1 MKTLLSQFCEEFD
14 GVVRPLLQPL
24 TQAADTLN
32 HVSDKTGVRSLLPT
46 VLDVRHHLSTLADKV
61 AEQQAY
67 VLIFGPLKSGKSTLM
82 NAISAAYVSEVTALP
97 AYPCMVYVSHAEKV
111 SFTVTRYNGQQEEFG
126 DMASMRTL
134 LEWAHNE
141 LADRIREVEARNEV
155 FDPNEHI
162 PQAIRRI
169 DVRLPAEHLEESS
182 AALVDT
188 PGLYSRMKFGYDRMT
203 REFRN
208 TASSAIFVVKTDN
221 LFLEQV
227 FDEFGDLLNIFSR
240 IFLVVNIDS
249 TKRDLQPDGTLVPSL
264 ESNDPDRII
273 SAFENLSMT
282 APLKAA
288 LKEGRLKIYPVDLL
302 QAASGRVSDKTKLGT
317 AATTSGVSADG
328 GAAFKSF
335 QNDLTDYLNSTDYL
349 VAFLGDSL
357 KQAWGLLGELRNL
370 VERDSVRELGQ
381 KVGRLQGEKDRLEG
395 MEQAV
400 ERLNACDW
408 DSFFSA
414 LGDDLGSIARGRIE
428 KLRDQTAHG
437 LGDAMD
443 SWFESDSSY
452 QSLLNDLAQPL
463 LARSRED
470 LTATARGVLETV
482 ASTETAG
489 AQVPEKIRQDLESL
503 GLDLGSLGKIC
514 LKQIDPGSGMAHANL
529 DVPTS
534 RIPVKKGFL
543 DYVCLRGQGSVRRRL
558 FGPEEAPNQ
567 PIPKSVKH
575 RRLGTVGRDAVQD
588 ALEAAFG
595 SFFEGALDHLSTQV
609 LKLYVGT
616 LRMGI
621 KAELRKIKEGNALR
635 KASVDRRL
643 AELTRVSESLDS
655 LGQVV
660 SKASVVLGSLSNRYG
675 ETDPTLLSRPTLAGA
690 PAVTTSSSASKT
702 TTTIPSRSPA
712 PAVAGKAIEKAKPMP
727 GGPKSPNQPVTSSM
741 SATGAGAGT
750 GARPMSAK
758 PTSASTSASTTS
770 TVAGVKAP
778 TSASTT
784 PASKPSAPTTTSTS
798 GAATS
803 SSASITGT
811 SPRNPSAGPGSGPT
825 LPAATPPGTP
835 SGVTT
840 SVPPK
845 ATPVPAP
852 GAPNAVSSAST
863 STATSPDA
871 RTTPRFG
878 QATSPLTGTADRP
891 GMPGVVNPPSA
902 SDVPGDRVSKATPP
916 VPGAKPSTDPDKG
929 SPSSN

>member
-82 NAISAAYVSEVTALP
+82 NAISAAYVSEVTTLP
-97 AYPCMVYVSHAEKV
+97 AYPCMVYVSHADKV

-141 LADRIREVEARNEV
+141 LADRIREVEARHET

-169 DVRLPAEHLEESS
+169 DVRLPAQHLEESS

-227 FDEFGDLLNIFSR
+227 FDEFGDLLKLFSR

-249 TKRDLQPDGTLVPSL
+249 TKRDLLADGELGPSL
-264 ESNDPDRII
+264 ECHDPDRII
-273 SAFENLSMT
+273 TAFENLSMT

-302 QAASGRVSDKTKLGT
+302 RAASSRVKGKD
-317 AATTSGVSADG
+317 AADG
-328 GAAFKSF
+328 GPAFKEFMS
-335 QNDLTDYLNSTDYL
+335 DLTDYLNSTDYL

-357 KQAWGLLGELRNL
+357 KQAWGLLGELKNL
-370 VERDSVRELGQ
+370 CERDSVKELGE
-381 KVGRLQGEKDRLEG
+381 KVVRLQAERDRLEG
-395 MEQAV
+395 MEQAA
-400 ERLNACDW
+400 ERLGACDW
-408 DSFFSA
+408 DSFFGA
-414 LGDDLGSIARGRIE
+414 LGEDLSGIARGRIE
-428 KLRDQTAHG
+428 KLRDQTSHG

-443 SWFESDSSY
+443 AWFDGDSSY
-452 QSLLNDLAQPL
+452 QSLLTDLAQPL
-463 LARSRED
+463 LARSRDD

-482 ASTETAG
+482 ASTDTAG

-503 GLDLGSLGKIC
+503 GVDLGALGKAC

-558 FGPEEAPNQ
+558 FGPEDAPNQ
-567 PIPKSVKH
+567 PIPKSVKQ
-575 RRLGTVGRDAVQD
+575 RRLGTAGRDALQD
-588 ALEAAFG
+588 VLEKAFDG
-595 SFFEGALDHLSTQV
+595 FFEGALEHLSTQV

-635 KASVDRRL
+635 KSSVDRRL
-643 AELTRVSESLDS
+643 SELSRVSDS
-655 LGQVV
+655 LNGLGEVV
-660 SKASVVLGSLSNRYG
+660 EKACVVLGSLSNRYG
-675 ETDPTLLSRPTLAGA
+675 ETDPALL
-690 PAVTTSSSASKT
+690 
-702 TTTIPSRSPA
+702 
-712 PAVAGKAIEKAKPMP
+712 AKPVKELDTAKLTTP
-727 GGPKSPNQPVTSSM
+727 
-741 SATGAGAGT
+741 AT
-750 GARPMSAK
+750 PAK
-758 PTSASTSASTTS
+758 PTPDGAAKPAGPGAAPVGTTGGAKDATS
-770 TVAGVKAP
+770 
-778 TSASTT
+778 
-784 PASKPSAPTTTSTS
+784 
-798 GAATS
+798 AATS
-803 SSASITGT
+803 K
-811 SPRNPSAGPGSGPT
+811 P
-825 LPAATPPGTP
+825 ATP
-835 SGVTT
+835 
-840 SVPPK
+840 
-845 ATPVPAP
+845 PAP
-852 GAPNAVSSAST
+852 GAVRRDLEPSRSLTARRGDLQPVPAGKDAPASDRESSAT
-863 STATSPDA
+863 STKP
-871 RTTPRFG
+871 
-878 QATSPLTGTADRP
+878 
-891 GMPGVVNPPSA
+891 A
-902 SDVPGDRVSKATPP
+902 SSGNGA
-916 VPGAKPSTDPDKG
+916 PGAASSTTSAQG
-929 SPSSN
+929 SSTAEGNGSRADN